1 MKKDKINIKMGYR
14 LRTIREDNG
23 FQQYEFADLC
33 GISEAYYGRLE
44 RGEYSPTIKALEKI
58 SRTLGISISEL
69 VKDIDWQIKNY

>member
-23 FQQYEFADLC
+23 FQQYEFAVLC

-44 RGEYSPTIKALEKI
+44 RGEYSPTIKILEKI

>member
-23 FQQYEFADLC
+23 FQQYEFAVLC
-33 GISEAYYGRLE
+33 GISETYYGRLE
-44 RGEYSPTIKALEKI
+44 RGEYSPTIKILEKI

-69 VKDIDWQIKNY
+69 VKDID

>member
-23 FQQYEFADLC
+23 FRQYEFAVLC

-44 RGEYSPTIKALEKI
+44 RGEYSPTIKILEKI

-69 VKDIDWQIKNY
+69 VKDID

>member
-14 LRTIREDNG
+14 LRTG

-44 RGEYSPTIKALEKI
+44 RGEYSPTIKILEKI

-69 VKDIDWQIKNY
+69 VKDIDR

>member
-23 FQQYEFADLC
+23 FQQYEFAVLC

-44 RGEYSPTIKALEKI
+44 RGEYSPTIKILEKI
-58 SRTLGISISEL
+58 SRTLGINISEL
-69 VKDIDWQIKNY
+69 VKDID

>member
-14 LRTIREDNG
+14 LRTIRGDNG
-23 FQQYEFADLC
+23 FQQYEFAVLC

-44 RGEYSPTIKALEKI
+44 RGEYSPTIKILEKI